1 MVLTWNHSKRGGSSM
16 STVVCRETWIK
27 FFGFLPLQ
35 RGLGHHVFLA
45 CFAIHWMSLGFPSRS
60 EWISH
65 FDQARHYM
73 HGALRWLG
81 AWLFCVTVDSLDAI
95 RCHNILAPSSSLA
108 WHGNMKVHWNYL
120 SVFLPVKHSCFLFR
134 NVNCQ
139 RVGTNPIVLFSCKV
153 RRPLCP
159 VSALCPLQAGT
170 WFVGNGTNCRC
181 GQLWPINGHG
191 DQFRNKWDFADSL
204 ETSDLVNHFD
214 PLPRDELANITS
226 YFNLPC
232 CRRKPNIPQFLGE
245 HQKFKWG
252 CLKIQNPQI
261 LSFIIILS
269 CHFPNK
275 ITIFTG
281 AIRVVLRSRSTPG
294 LDPVATSTR
303 RDIKSKGAEKTSF
316 FHWMKKWVPTM
327 LSK

>member
-35 RGLGHHVFLA
+35 RRLGHHVFLA
-45 CFAIHWMSLGFPSRS
+45 CFAFHWMSLGFPSLS

-81 AWLFCVTVDSLDAI
+81 AWLFCVSVDSLDAI
-95 RCHNILAPSSSLA
+95 RCHNILAHSSSLA

-134 NVNCQ
+134 DDNFQ

-181 GQLWPINGHG
+181 GQLWPTNGHG
-191 DQFRNKWDFADSL
+191 DQFRNKWDPWLCRQS
-204 ETSDLVNHFD
+204 
-214 PLPRDELANITS
+214 RNIGFGESFRSIAKRWTCQHNFLFQS
-226 YFNLPC
+226 AMLSPAGNPIS
-232 CRRKPNIPQFLGE
+232 PNSWVENTKNSPMGLSE
-245 HQKFKWG
+245 NSEPS
-252 CLKIQNPQI
+252 NPVVYH
-261 LSFIIILS
+261 
-269 CHFPNK
+269 HFP
-275 ITIFTG
+275 IF
-281 AIRVVLRSRSTPG
+281 SQ
-294 LDPVATSTR
+294 
-303 RDIKSKGAEKTSF
+303 
-316 FHWMKKWVPTM
+316 
-327 LSK
+327 